1 VHAVLEVTTAQV
13 DTDSHVLGNV
23 ADAIVVELDV
33 SIENRFRVDT
43 FLLHTTQHSFRA
55 EVSEERI
62 IELNVAASSF
72 VKVGEL
78 FSVSFGEI
86 IEVVPLVGVD
96 RVVTSV
102 LSVTKVVP
110 FGSGQSKLRPERECE
125 HADTSLKK
133 NQKLTLT
140 FLTSS
145 GLTIDFKYSN
155 SGRYIGLL
163 RTSFPWQT
171 IVSPG
176 FSACDSKKAL
186 MSGTYLDS
194 MKGVSLEVH
203 EEKMLR
209 PEVTAGQNEKFSHI
223 LKISRGG
230 LGTTTI
236 PSRLLWKPS
245 INTMRL

>member
-1 VHAVLEVTTAQV
+1 MSYTKGTRQKF
-13 DTDSHVLGNV
+13 G
-23 ADAIVVELDV
+23 V
-33 SIENRFRVDT
+33 SITKEPV
-43 FLLHTTQHSFRA
+43 
-55 EVSEERI
+55 
-62 IELNVAASSF
+62 
-72 VKVGEL
+72 
-78 FSVSFGEI
+78 
-86 IEVVPLVGVD
+86 EVV
-96 RVVTSV
+96 
-102 LSVTKVVP
+102 
-110 FGSGQSKLRPERECE
+110 SG
-125 HADTSLKK
+125 
-133 NQKLTLT
+133 LTLT

-186 MSGTYLDS
+186 MSGTYLGE
-194 MKGVSLEVH
+194 MEGVSLEIH
-203 EEKMLR
+203 EGKILR
-209 PEVTAGQNEKFSHI
+209 PEVKADRNEKVSHI

-245 INTMRL
+245 VSAM